1 MHGPMNIKLISIV
14 AQAPLIQCSLFS
26 KLKLFMKCTYS
37 IKILACLLPFVS
49 LSYETKFKFLSFK
62 SSGYDAIIVGE

>member
-1 MHGPMNIKLISIV
+1 MNIKLISIV
-14 AQAPLIQCSLFS
+14 AQASLIHLFS

-37 IKILACLLPFVS
+37 IKILACLLSFVS

-62 SSGYDAIIVGE
+62 SSGYNAITVGE